1 MRLIKF
7 SNTEYIQLPY
17 RNEFYEIV
25 EHYNF
30 LSLDEFIE
38 LYNPLIIDL
47 NQNDITL
54 INLSS
59 INNIFLPNEL
69 KNINI
74 NNIEILVSEND
85 FINIMRKNIPNF
97 IISLKN
103 FNDNNKDIYK
113 INFKNIHN
121 WTISKWIEMTN
132 VTFN

>member
-17 RNEFYEIV
+17 RNEFYDIV

-30 LSLDEFIE
+30 LSQDEFME

-59 INNIFLPNEL
+59 INNIFIPNEL

-97 IISLKN
+97 IISLKI

-121 WTISKWIEMTN
+121 WTISKWIEMIN

>member
-7 SNTEYIQLPY
+7 SNTEYIQIPS
-17 RNEFYEIV
+17 RNEFYDIV

-30 LSLDEFIE
+30 LSIDEIIE
-38 LYNPLIIDL
+38 LYNLLIIDL

-69 KNINI
+69 KNIN
-74 NNIEILVSEND
+74 NIEILVSEND

-97 IISLKN
+97 IVSLKN

>member
-97 IISLKN
+97 IVSLKN